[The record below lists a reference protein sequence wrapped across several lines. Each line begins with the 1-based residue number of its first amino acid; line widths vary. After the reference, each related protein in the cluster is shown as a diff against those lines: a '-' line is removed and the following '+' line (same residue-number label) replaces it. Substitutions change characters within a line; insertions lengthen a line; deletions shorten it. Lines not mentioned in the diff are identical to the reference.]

1 MYSIWLDNSKITF
14 FDICRKELLK
24 YDYQKEDNIKKNPYF
39 LYILNKI
46 EEDSK
51 DIFKEINFNDF
62 IELHKNLLENP
73 YLAQLED
80 DISRRLDILRFFLD
94 SKVLTTEEVIGFL
107 LDIETILLDNLGVNP
122 ILFLKFCF
130 ILFNLDLEAID
141 IIFTR
146 LGDLNLFISKKIKNI
161 KGIRDLSKSE
171 AINSYIFL
179 LNKLILSKLIEDKK
193 ENSDVIKNLHSLMEI
208 IIENEF
214 IDYKLSEILSFNINP
229 IKKLKVDLNNLY
241 SLFKLTIQRF
251 FEDLLVKIRCSIDN
265 MLENWS
271 ILINLSIVK
280 IKLNIETTI
289 QKSDLQKQITPYLT
303 EKIIFFEEYE
313 KLKLPDKII
322 EFIDELE
329 LCFNNNCLRACQFFI
344 RLIIETSLFIK
355 AQKNKQLDEFKNE
368 RKEFVGLKEWPD
380 IAFNLDYIARSLL
393 PQVKDLI
400 KYGDLGIHNFRVPTN
415 IDELIRNVGKLREFI
430 YNIFFGEI
438 S

>member
-14 FDICRKELLK
+14 IDICRNELLK
-24 YDYQKEDNIKKNPYF
+24 YDYYKEDNIKKNPYLF
-39 LYILNKI
+39 YILNNL

-51 DIFKEINFNDF
+51 DIFKEIDINNF
-62 IELHKNLLENP
+62 IELHKNFLETP
-73 YLAQLED
+73 YSAQLED
-80 DISRRLDILRFFLD
+80 EINRRLDILRFFLD
-94 SKVLTTEEVIGFL
+94 SNVLTTEEVIALL

-130 ILFNLDLEAID
+130 ILSNLDLEGID

-146 LGDLNLFISKKIKNI
+146 LGDLNRYISKKVKSI
-161 KGIRDLSKSE
+161 KGIRRLSKSE
-171 AINSYIFL
+171 AINSYIYV
-179 LNKLILSKLIEDKK
+179 LNKIVLSRLIEDKK
-193 ENSDVIKNLHSLMEI
+193 ENLDTIKNLHSLVEI

-214 IDYKLSEILSFNINP
+214 TDYKLSEILSFKIDLL
-229 IKKLKVDLNNLY
+229 KKLKVELNNLY

-251 FEDLLVKIRCSIDN
+251 FEELLITNRCSIDN
-265 MLENWS
+265 LLEIWS

-280 IKLNIETTI
+280 IKLNIETII

-303 EKIIFFEEYE
+303 KKIVFFEEYQ

-355 AQKNKQLDEFKNE
+355 AQINKQLDEFKNE
-368 RKEFVGLKEWPD
+368 HKEFIGLKEWPD
-380 IAFNLDYIARSLL
+380 IAFNLNYMTKSLL

-415 IDELIRNVGKLREFI
+415 REELIRNIEKLREFT
-430 YNIFFGEI
+430 YNIFFDVI
-438 S
+438 

>member
-14 FDICRKELLK
+14 IDICKNELLK
-24 YDYQKEDNIKKNPYF
+24 YDYYKEDNIKKNPYLF
-39 LYILNKI
+39 YILNNL

-51 DIFKEINFNDF
+51 DIFKEIDINNF
-62 IELHKNLLENP
+62 IELHKNFLETP
-73 YLAQLED
+73 YSAQLED
-80 DISRRLDILRFFLD
+80 EINRRLDILRFFLD
-94 SKVLTTEEVIGFL
+94 SKVLTTEEVIALL

-130 ILFNLDLEAID
+130 ILSNLDLEGID

-146 LGDLNLFISKKIKNI
+146 LGDLNRYISKKVKNI
-161 KGIRDLSKSE
+161 KGIRRLSKSE
-171 AINSYIFL
+171 AINSYIYI
-179 LNKLILSKLIEDKK
+179 LNKIVLSRLIEDKK
-193 ENSDVIKNLHSLMEI
+193 ENLDAIKNLHSLEEI

-214 IDYKLSEILSFNINP
+214 TDYKLSEILSFKIDLL
-229 IKKLKVDLNNLY
+229 KKMKLKLNNLY

-251 FEDLLVKIRCSIDN
+251 FEELLIINRCSIDN
-265 MLENWS
+265 LLEIWS

-280 IKLNIETTI
+280 IKLNIETII
-289 QKSDLQKQITPYLT
+289 QKSDLQKQITPYIT
-303 EKIIFFEEYE
+303 EKIIFFEEYQ

-355 AQKNKQLDEFKNE
+355 AQINKQLDEFKNE
-368 RKEFVGLKEWPD
+368 HKEFIGLKEWPD
-380 IAFNLDYIARSLL
+380 IAFNLNYMTKSLL

-415 IDELIRNVGKLREFI
+415 REELIRNIEKLREFT
-430 YNIFFGEI
+430 YNIFFDVI
-438 S
+438 

>member
-1 MYSIWLDNSKITF
+1 MHSIWLDNSKITF
-14 FDICRKELLK
+14 IDIYRNELLK
-24 YDYQKEDNIKKNPYF
+24 YDYYKEDNIKKNPYLF
-39 LYILNKI
+39 YILNNL

-51 DIFKEINFNDF
+51 DIFKEIDINNF
-62 IELHKNLLENP
+62 IELHKNFLETP
-73 YLAQLED
+73 YSAQLED
-80 DISRRLDILRFFLD
+80 EINRRLDILRFFLD
-94 SKVLTTEEVIGFL
+94 SNVLTTEEVIALL

-130 ILFNLDLEAID
+130 ILSNLDLEGID

-146 LGDLNLFISKKIKNI
+146 LGDLNRYISKRVKNI
-161 KGIRDLSKSE
+161 KEIRGLSKSE

-179 LNKLILSKLIEDKK
+179 LNKIFLSRLIEDQK
-193 ENSDVIKNLHSLMEI
+193 ENLDLIKILHSLVEF

-214 IDYKLSEILSFNINP
+214 IDYKLSEILSFNIDS

-241 SLFKLTIQRF
+241 SVFKLTIQRF
-251 FEDLLVKIRCSIDN
+251 FEDLLIINRCSIAN
-265 MLENWS
+265 LLEIWS

-280 IKLNIETTI
+280 IRLNIETII
-289 QKSDLQKQITPYLT
+289 QKSDLNKQITPYLT

-313 KLKLPDKII
+313 KSNLPDKII

-355 AQKNKQLDEFKNE
+355 AQINKQLDEFKNE
-368 RKEFVGLKEWPD
+368 HKEFIGLKEWPD
-380 IAFNLDYIARSLL
+380 IAFNLNYMTKSLL

-400 KYGDLGIHNFRVPTN
+400 KYGDLGIHNFRVPTYRE
-415 IDELIRNVGKLREFI
+415 ELIRNIEKLREFT
-430 YNIFFGEI
+430 YNIFFDVI
-438 S
+438 

>member
-14 FDICRKELLK
+14 IDICRNELLK
-24 YDYQKEDNIKKNPYF
+24 YDYYKEDNIKKNPYLF
-39 LYILNKI
+39 YILNNL

-51 DIFKEINFNDF
+51 DIFKEIDINNF
-62 IELHKNLLENP
+62 IELYKNFLETP
-73 YLAQLED
+73 YSAQLED
-80 DISRRLDILRFFLD
+80 EINRRLDILRFFLD
-94 SKVLTTEEVIGFL
+94 SKVLTTEEVIALL

-130 ILFNLDLEAID
+130 ILSNLDLEGID

-146 LGDLNLFISKKIKNI
+146 LGDLNRYISKKVKNI
-161 KGIRDLSKSE
+161 KGIRRLSKSE
-171 AINSYIFL
+171 AINSYTYV
-179 LNKLILSKLIEDKK
+179 LNKIVLSRLIEDKK
-193 ENSDVIKNLHSLMEI
+193 ENLDAIKNLHSLEEI

-214 IDYKLSEILSFNINP
+214 TDYKLSEILSFKIDLL
-229 IKKLKVDLNNLY
+229 KKLKVELNNLY

-251 FEDLLVKIRCSIDN
+251 FEELLITNRCSIDN
-265 MLENWS
+265 LLEIWS

-280 IKLNIETTI
+280 IKLNIETII

-303 EKIIFFEEYE
+303 EKIVFFEEYQ

-355 AQKNKQLDEFKNE
+355 AQINKQLDEFKNE
-368 RKEFVGLKEWPD
+368 HKEFIGLKEWPD
-380 IAFNLDYIARSLL
+380 IAFNLNYMTKSLL

-415 IDELIRNVGKLREFI
+415 REELIRNIGKLREFA
-430 YNIFFGEI
+430 YNIFFDVI
-438 S
+438 